1 MKADWK
7 WAAIALL
14 AIALA
19 ASLQRGCHRKGDIL
33 VETVV
38 VTDTIRG
45 TDSVFFPV
53 PYRVIETMTDTIYID
68 TAKVVSDYFAE
79 KSYSL
84 TFEDTALTAKAD
96 ITVKR
101 NSIELAKFDYEMLRH
116 STITTIEKTKE
127 HRFLL
132 ALGGGLSYSIPNR
145 KVGVELQAAAGI
157 KRHTITAGFDLVNLT
172 PRIGWQYT
180 IYRH

>member
-19 ASLQRGCHRKGDIL
+19 ASLQRGCHRKDNVL

-45 TDSVFFPV
+45 TDSVFFPA
-53 PYRVIETMTDTIYID
+53 PYRVIERTTDTIYID
-68 TAKVVSDYFAE
+68 TAKAVSDYLAE

-84 TFEDTALTAKAD
+84 TFGDTALTATAD
-96 ITVKR
+96 ITVSR
-101 NSIELAKFDYEMLRH
+101 NSIELAKLDYEMLRH
-116 STITTIEKTKE
+116 TTTTTIETTKE

-132 ALGGGLSYSIPNR
+132 AIGGGLSYSIPNR